1 MKYEFTSKLRTLDY
15 WLLSMYNTYRSVV
28 GAFNILFFFSMILIS
43 IKFWN
48 NANDVVQVIIFL
60 GLLVTPVFHPF
71 GVYLK
76 AKSQVLL
83 TPKDGVKMVFNETG
97 IHITVGDKNEV
108 IRWNKVAGVSRKCGM
123 VIIYSDPAH
132 GYILTKRVLG
142 AQREEFLAYLKEQLK
157 KAIPINKR

>member
-1 MKYEFTSKLRTLDY
+1 MKYEFTSKLRTFDY

-28 GAFNILFFFSMILIS
+28 GAFNILFFISMILIAY
-43 IKFWN
+43 KFWN
-48 NANDVVQVIIFL
+48 SANDIVQVIIFL
-60 GLLVTPVFHPF
+60 GLLVTPVIHPF

-132 GYILTKRVLG
+132 GYILTNRVLG
-142 AQREEFLAYLKEQLK
+142 EEKEKFLSYLKEQLK
-157 KAIPINKR
+157 DAIPLNKR